1 MKQKISELVDGE
13 LEGREADAALT
24 AARDKDEAREAWR
37 TYHLISD
44 AMRETQLLSPGFAAR
59 VSARIAQEPVVLAP
73 APRLESTRMRS
84 FGQRVAAGIA
94 AAAMVGGLWWGW
106 AVEPTSQG
114 PSPQAKSRGTA
125 AVVQAEPARVA
136 PPAEA
141 HDYLLAHQR
150 YSPRNSLQGMATYV
164 RTVSADGGARKP

>member
-13 LEGREADAALT
+13 LEDREADAALK
-24 AARDKDEAREAWR
+24 ALREEGEARVAWR

-44 AMRETQLLSPGFAAR
+44 ALRDTQLLSPGFAAR
-59 VSARIAQEPVVLAP
+59 VSARIAQEPAVLAP
-73 APRLESTRMRS
+73 AARLQSSRVRWV
-84 FGQRVAAGIA
+84 GQRVAAGIA
-94 AAAMVGGLWWGW
+94 AVAMVGGLWWGW
-106 AVEPTSQG
+106 TVEPTTQG
-114 PSPQAKSRGTA
+114 PLPLAQSPGTA
-125 AVVQAEPARVA
+125 TTAQAEPARVA

-164 RTVSADGGARKP
+164 RTVSADRGARKP